1 MTYHFADIA
10 NLVRKARTD
19 FAAEIEFL
27 RRRSPTDPAQNLS
40 ENRLPALEDILHPE
54 LLKVI
59 GAPEDFVP
67 VPGAGDAGGSSGASA
82 SYSAR
87 HAMLARVRYVGTDD
101 FSWILFLKP
110 SLTGDEPGD
119 VLQYQ
124 KTQPD
129 FPQES
134 TMDQYF
140 DEAQWE
146 SYRKLGEHIASL
158 VFARPTAPPVDDA
171 PNWSPSEMRPPPKP
185 VERRPAGDDI

>member
-1 MTYHFADIA
+1 M
-10 NLVRKARTD
+10 L
-19 FAAEIEFL
+19 
-27 RRRSPTDPAQNLS
+27 AQTIS
-40 ENRLPALEDILHPE
+40 ENRLPALEDVVHPE

-59 GAPEDFVP
+59 GAPEDFVA
-67 VPGAGDAGGSSGASA
+67 VPGAGEPAGSGTAA
-82 SYSAR
+82 PPYSAR
-87 HAMLARVRYVGTDD
+87 HAMLARVRYVGTDER
-101 FSWILFLKP
+101 SWILFLKP

-146 SYRKLGEHIASL
+146 SYRKLGEHIGSL
-158 VFARPTAPPVDDA
+158 VFARPTAPPADDA
-171 PNWSPSEMRPPPKP
+171 PDWSPSEMRPPSDPAT
-185 VERRPAGDDI
+185 RRPAGGDI